1 MFFSIMIVLKNVLM
15 ELIKIK
21 IFVNYVL
28 DIVFSA
34 KMRILVK
41 HVLIILSLLK
51 ENVYTSVQEYIMVR
65 YKLLGTMFKHIAD
78 LVM

>member
-41 HVLIILSLLK
+41 HVLIILSLFK
-51 ENVYTSVQEYIMVR
+51 ENVYTSVQEDIMVR